1 MRRVPFLVILKLA
14 SITNIKPLI
23 DMRVYQTNEI
33 KNIALLGSAGSGK
46 TTLAESLLFGSGIIK
61 RRGTVEGKNT
71 VSDYFPVEQE
81 YGYSVF
87 STVFHVEWN
96 NKKLNIIDCPGSDD
110 FVGGAITALNVTD
123 QAVILINGQ
132 YGPEVGTQNNFR
144 YTEKLKKPV
153 IFLINQLDSDKCDFD
168 NVINAM
174 HEIYG
179 SKCVQIQ
186 YPTQTGPGFNAII
199 DVLLMK
205 KYSWPAEGGMPIIED
220 IPEEEMEKAMALH
233 KTLVEAAAENDDTL
247 MEKFFEE
254 ETLTEDE
261 MREGIRKGL
270 ITRSIFPVFC
280 VCAAKDMGVRRLMEF
295 LGNVVPFVS
304 EMPKLHN
311 TRGEEIT
318 HDSEGPES
326 VYFFKTGMEPHI
338 GEVSYFK
345 VMSGKIKA
353 GDDLVNADRGSRE
366 RIGQIYVCAGAN
378 RIPVDQLNAGD
389 IGCTVK
395 LKDVKTGNTL
405 NGKDCE
411 WKFDF
416 IKYPNS
422 KYSRAI
428 KAVNAADT
436 EKLMA
441 AMLKMRQEDPTWVV
455 EQSKELKQTIVH
467 GQGEF
472 HLRTLKWRLENNEKI
487 AVKFDEPK
495 IPYRETITKSAQAD
509 YRHKKQS
516 GGAGQ
521 FGEVH
526 LIVEPYAEGMPDP
539 TTYKLNGQEVKM
551 NIKGREEINLEWGG
565 KLVFINSVVGGAI
578 DTRFMPA
585 ILKGIMERMERGP
598 LTGSYARDVRVI
610 VYDGKMH
617 PVDSNELSFM
627 LAARNAFAE
636 AFKAAGPKILEPIY
650 DLEVYVPADYMGDVM
665 SDLQGRRA
673 LIMGMDSEAG
683 YQKLQAKIPLKELNN
698 YSISLSSLTGGRASF
713 TTKFASYEL
722 VPNEVQQ
729 ALIKKK
735 EAEWLKNRPP
745 VNSGAGGGDNEDP
758 FLKGF
763 NS

>member
-1 MRRVPFLVILKLA
+1 
-14 SITNIKPLI
+14 
-23 DMRVYQTNEI
+23 MRVYQTNEI

-61 RRGTVEGKNT
+61 RRGTVEAKNT

-132 YGPEVGTQNNFR
+132 YGPEVGTQNVFR

-153 IFLINQLDSDKCDFD
+153 IFLINQLDSEKCDFD
-168 NVINAM
+168 NVVSAM
-174 HEIYG
+174 HDIYG
-179 SKCVQIQ
+179 SKCVQVQ
-186 YPTQTGPGFNAII
+186 YPVQTGPGFNAII

-205 KYSWPAEGGMPIIED
+205 KYSWPAEGGMPVIED
-220 IPEEEMEKAMALH
+220 IPAEEMDKAMELH
-233 KTLVEAAAENDDTL
+233 KTLVEAAAENDETL

-270 ITRSIFPVFC
+270 VTRSIFPVFC

-318 HDSEGPES
+318 PDSDGPES

-345 VMSGKIKA
+345 VMSGSVKS
-353 GDDLVNADRGSRE
+353 GDDLTNADRGSRE
-366 RIGQIYVCAGAN
+366 RLGQLYVCAGAN
-378 RIPVDQLNAGD
+378 RLPVDKLNAGD

-405 NGKDCE
+405 NDKDCE

-422 KYSRAI
+422 KYARAI
-428 KAVNAADT
+428 KAVNSADT

-472 HLRTLKWRLENNEKI
+472 HLRTLKWRLEKNEKI
-487 AVKFDEPK
+487 PVKFDEPK
-495 IPYRETITKSAQAD
+495 IPYRETITKSAAAD

-539 TTYKLNGQEVKM
+539 TTYKLNGQEIKM
-551 NIKGREEINLEWGG
+551 NVKGREEINLEWGG
-565 KLVFINSVVGGAI
+565 KLVFINTVVGGAI

-585 ILKGIMERMERGP
+585 ILKGIMERMEKGP

-627 LAARNAFAE
+627 LAARHAFSD

-650 DLEVYVPADYMGDVM
+650 DLEVYVPSDYMGDVM

-683 YQKLQAKIPLKELNN
+683 YQKLQAKIPLKELSN
-698 YSISLSSLTGGRASF
+698 YSISLSSITGGRASF

-722 VPNEVQQ
+722 VPNDLQQ
-729 ALIKKK
+729 QLIAAH
-735 EAEWLKNRPP
+735 EAE
-745 VNSGAGGGDNEDP
+745 ADEDE
-758 FLKGF
+758 
-763 NS
+763 

>member
-1 MRRVPFLVILKLA
+1 
-14 SITNIKPLI
+14 
-23 DMRVYQTNEI
+23 MRVYQTNEI

-61 RRGTVEGKNT
+61 RRGTVEAKNT

-132 YGPEVGTQNNFR
+132 YGPEVGTQNVFR

-153 IFLINQLDSDKCDFD
+153 IFLINQLDSEKCDFD
-168 NVINAM
+168 NVVSAM
-174 HEIYG
+174 HDIYG
-179 SKCVQIQ
+179 SKCVQVQ
-186 YPTQTGPGFNAII
+186 YPVQTGPGFNAII

-205 KYSWPAEGGMPIIED
+205 KYSWPAEGGMPVIED
-220 IPEEEMEKAMALH
+220 IPAEEMDKAMELH
-233 KTLVEAAAENDDTL
+233 KTLVEAAAENDETL

-270 ITRSIFPVFC
+270 VTRSIFPVFC

-318 HDSEGPES
+318 PDSDGPES

-345 VMSGKIKA
+345 VMSGSVKS
-353 GDDLVNADRGSRE
+353 GDDLTNADRGSRE
-366 RIGQIYVCAGAN
+366 RLGQIYVCAGAN
-378 RIPVDQLNAGD
+378 RLPVDKLNAGD

-405 NGKDCE
+405 NDKDCE

-422 KYSRAI
+422 KYARAI
-428 KAVNAADT
+428 KAVNSADT

-487 AVKFDEPK
+487 PVKFDEPK
-495 IPYRETITKSAQAD
+495 IPYRETITKSAAAD

-539 TTYKLNGQEVKM
+539 TTYKLNGQEIKM
-551 NIKGREEINLEWGG
+551 NVKGREEINLEWGG
-565 KLVFINSVVGGAI
+565 KLVFINTVVGGAI

-585 ILKGIMERMERGP
+585 ILKGIMERMEKGP

-627 LAARNAFAE
+627 LAARHAFSD

-650 DLEVYVPADYMGDVM
+650 DLEVYVPSDYMGDVM

-683 YQKLQAKIPLKELNN
+683 YQKLQAKIPLKELSN
-698 YSISLSSLTGGRASF
+698 YSISLSSITGGRASF

-722 VPNEVQQ
+722 VPNDLQQ
-729 ALIKKK
+729 QLIAAHKAEAD
-735 EAEWLKNRPP
+735 EAE
-745 VNSGAGGGDNEDP
+745 
-758 FLKGF
+758 
-763 NS
+763 

>member
-1 MRRVPFLVILKLA
+1 
-14 SITNIKPLI
+14 
-23 DMRVYQTNEI
+23 MRVYQTNEI
-33 KNIALLGSAGSGK
+33 KNIALIGSAGSGK
-46 TTLAESLLFGSGIIK
+46 TTLAESMLFESGIIK
-61 RRGTVEGKNT
+61 RRGSVEAKNT

-87 STVFHVEWN
+87 PTVFHVEWN

-123 QAVILINGQ
+123 QAVILVNGQ
-132 YGPEVGTQNNFR
+132 YGPEVGTQNSFR

-153 IFLINQLDSDKCDFD
+153 IFLVNQLDRDNCDFD
-168 NVINAM
+168 NILSSM
-174 HEIYG
+174 QEIYG
-179 SKCVQIQ
+179 SKCVPVQ
-186 YPTQTGPGFNAII
+186 YPIATGPGFNAVI

-205 KYSWPAEGGMPIIED
+205 KYSWKPEGGAPIIED
-220 IPEEEMEKAMALH
+220 IPAEEMDKAMEMHAA
-233 KTLVEAAAENDDTL
+233 LVEAAAGNDDAL

-254 ETLTEDE
+254 ESLTEDE

-270 ITRSIFPVFC
+270 VTRSIFPVFC
-280 VCAAKDMGVRRLMEF
+280 VCAGKDMGVRRLMEF

-304 EMPKLHN
+304 DMPKIHN
-311 TRGEEIT
+311 TRGEEIAP
-318 HDSEGPES
+318 DSSAPTS
-326 VYFFKTGMEPHI
+326 VYFFKTGLEPHI

-345 VMSGKIKA
+345 VMSGSIKP
-353 GDDLVNADRGSRE
+353 GDDLTNADRGSKE
-366 RIGQIYVCAGAN
+366 RIGTIYACAGAN
-378 RIPVDQLNAGD
+378 RIAVDELKAGD

-405 NGKDCE
+405 NAKE
-411 WKFDF
+411 VENRFDF

-428 KAVNAADT
+428 KAVNSSEM

-441 AMLKMRQEDPTWVV
+441 AVLRMRQEDPTWVV

-467 GQGEF
+467 GHGEF

-487 AVKFDEPK
+487 QVQFEEPK
-495 IPYRETITKSAQAD
+495 IPYRETITKMARAD

-539 TTYKLNGQEVKM
+539 TTFKINGQEFKM
-551 NIKGREEINLEWGG
+551 NIKGKEEIDLEWGG

-585 ILKGIMERMERGP
+585 ILKGIMERMEQGP

-627 LAARNAFAE
+627 LAARQAFSA
-636 AFKAAGPKILEPIY
+636 AFKEAGPKILEPIY
-650 DLEVYVPADYMGDVM
+650 DLEVYVPGDYMGDVM

-683 YQKLQAKIPLKELNN
+683 YQKLSAKIPLKELSN

-713 TTKFASYEL
+713 STKFASYEL
-722 VPNEVQQ
+722 VPTDIQQ
-729 ALIKKK
+729 QLIKEH
-735 EAEWLKNRPP
+735 EAE
-745 VNSGAGGGDNEDP
+745 AAEEE
-758 FLKGF
+758 
-763 NS
+763 

>member
-1 MRRVPFLVILKLA
+1 
-14 SITNIKPLI
+14 
-23 DMRVYQTNEI
+23 MRVYQTNEI

-46 TTLAESLLFGSGIIK
+46 TTLAEAMLYESGVIK
-61 RRGTVEGKNT
+61 RRGSVEAKNT

-87 STVFHVEWN
+87 STVFNVEWN
-96 NKKLNIIDCPGSDD
+96 NKKLNIIDCPGADD
-110 FVGGAITALNVTD
+110 FVGQAITAMNVTD
-123 QAVILINGQ
+123 QALILINGQ

-153 IFLINQLDSDKCDFD
+153 IFLVNQLDSDKCDFD
-168 NVINAM
+168 TIISSM
-174 HEIYG
+174 KDIYG
-179 SKCVQIQ
+179 PKCVQIQ
-186 YPTQTGPGFNAII
+186 YPIETGPGFNALI

-205 KYSWPAEGGMPIIED
+205 KYSWKPEGGAPIIED
-220 IPEEEMEKAMALH
+220 IPAEEMDKAMELH
-233 KTLVEAAAENDDTL
+233 KALVEAAAENDETL

-270 ITRSIFPVFC
+270 VTRSIFPVFC
-280 VCAAKDMGVRRLMEF
+280 VCAGRSMGVRRLMEF

-304 EMPKLHN
+304 EMPKVHN
-311 TRGEEIT
+311 TRGEEVPAET
-318 HDSEGPES
+318 SGPES
-326 VYFFKTGMEPHI
+326 LYFFKTGVEPHI

-345 VMSGKIKA
+345 VMSGSVKP
-353 GDDLVNADRGSRE
+353 GDDLSNADRGSKE
-366 RIGQIYVCAGAN
+366 RIANIYVCAGAN
-378 RIPVDQLNAGD
+378 RQPVDCLNAGD

-405 NGKDCE
+405 NGKDCDNR
-411 WKFDF
+411 FDF

-428 KAVNAADT
+428 KAVNEADT

-441 AMLKMRQEDPTWVV
+441 ALTKMRQEDPTWVV
-455 EQSKELKQTIVH
+455 EQSKELRQTIIH

-472 HLRTLKWRLENNEKI
+472 HLRTLKWRLENNEKLP
-487 AVKFDEPK
+487 VKFIDAK
-495 IPYRETITKSAQAD
+495 IPYRETITKAARAD

-526 LIVEPYAEGMPDP
+526 LIVEPYADGMPDP
-539 TTYKLNGQEVKM
+539 VSYKFNGQEFKM
-551 NIKGREEINLEWGG
+551 NIKSKEVIDLEWGG

-585 ILKGIMERMERGP
+585 ILKGIMERMEQGP
-598 LTGSYARDVRVI
+598 LTGSYARDVRVV

-627 LAARNAFAE
+627 LAARHAFAD
-636 AFKAAGPKILEPIY
+636 AVRNAGPKILEPIY
-650 DLEVYVPADYMGDVM
+650 DLEVYVPADFMGDVM

-683 YQKLQAKIPLKELNN
+683 YQKLQAKIPQKELAS

-722 VPNEVQQ
+722 VPNEIQQ
-729 ALIKKK
+729 ELIKAH
-735 EAEWLKNRPP
+735 EAEMSDK
-745 VNSGAGGGDNEDP
+745 DE
-758 FLKGF
+758 
-763 NS
+763 

>member
-1 MRRVPFLVILKLA
+1 
-14 SITNIKPLI
+14 
-23 DMRVYQTNEI
+23 MRVYQTNEI

-46 TTLAESLLFGSGIIK
+46 TTLAEAMLYESGVIK
-61 RRGTVEGKNT
+61 RRGTIEAKNT
-71 VSDYFPVEQE
+71 VCDYFPVEQE

-87 STVFHVEWN
+87 STVFNVEWN

-123 QAVILINGQ
+123 QALVLINGQ
-132 YGPEVGTQNNFR
+132 YGPEVGTQNLFR
-144 YTEKLKKPV
+144 YTDKLKKPV
-153 IFLINQLDSDKCDFD
+153 IFLVNQLDSEKCDFESIIAQMKD
-168 NVINAM
+168 
-174 HEIYG
+174 IYG
-179 SKCVQIQ
+179 TKCVQIQ
-186 YPTQTGPGFNAII
+186 YPLNTGTEFNSLI

-205 KYSWPAEGGMPIIED
+205 KYSWTPEGGAPIIED
-220 IPEEEMEKAMALH
+220 IPEEEMERAMALH
-233 KTLVEAAAENDDTL
+233 KELVEAAAENDETL

-280 VCAAKDMGVRRLMEF
+280 VCAGKSMGVRRLMEF

-304 EMPKLHN
+304 DMPKVHN
-311 TRGEEIT
+311 TRGQEVPADT
-318 HDSEGPES
+318 DAPTSL
-326 VYFFKTGMEPHI
+326 YFFKTGVEPHI

-345 VMSGKIKA
+345 VMSGSVKP
-353 GDDLVNADRGSRE
+353 GDDLTNADRGSKE
-366 RIGQIYVCAGAN
+366 RMANIFVCAGAN
-378 RIPVDQLNAGD
+378 RQSVEQLQAGD

-405 NGKDCE
+405 NSKDCE
-411 WKFDF
+411 NRFDF

-428 KAVNAADT
+428 KAVNEADT

-441 AMLKMRQEDPTWVV
+441 ALTKMRQEDPTWVV
-455 EQSKELKQTIVH
+455 EQSQELRQTIVH

-472 HLRTLKWRLENNEKI
+472 HLRTLKWRLENNEKLQ
-487 AVKFDEPK
+487 VEYQEPR
-495 IPYRETITKSAQAD
+495 IPYRETITKLARAD

-526 LIVEPYAEGMPDP
+526 LIIEPYAEGMPDP
-539 TTYKLNGQEVKM
+539 VSYNINGQEFKM
-551 NIKGREEINLEWGG
+551 NIKNKEVVDLDWGG

-578 DTRFMPA
+578 DQRFMPA
-585 ILKGIMERMERGP
+585 ILKGVMERMEQGP
-598 LTGSYARDVRVI
+598 LTGSYARDVRVV

-627 LAARNAFAE
+627 LAARNAFSE
-636 AFKAAGPKILEPIY
+636 AFKNAGPKILEPIY
-650 DLEVYVPADYMGDVM
+650 DLEVFVPSDFMGDVM

-683 YQKLQAKIPLKELNN
+683 YQKLQAKIPLKELSN
-698 YSISLSSLTGGRASF
+698 YSISLSSITGGRASF

-722 VPNEVQQ
+722 VPNDIQQ
-729 ALIKKK
+729 ELIKVH
-735 EAEWLKNRPP
+735 EAEIDGK
-745 VNSGAGGGDNEDP
+745 E
-758 FLKGF
+758 
-763 NS
+763 

>member
-1 MRRVPFLVILKLA
+1 MPFSFGVSPKIYNFSIDKGKCIA
-14 SITNIKPLI
+14 THAMTKNITNNLNLF

-61 RRGTVEGKNT
+61 RRGTVEAKNT

-132 YGPEVGTQNNFR
+132 YGPEVGTQNVFR

-153 IFLINQLDSDKCDFD
+153 IFLINQLDSEKCDFD
-168 NVINAM
+168 NVVSAM
-174 HEIYG
+174 HDIYG
-179 SKCVQIQ
+179 SKCVQVQ
-186 YPTQTGPGFNAII
+186 YPVQTGPGFNAII

-205 KYSWPAEGGMPIIED
+205 KYSWPAEGGMPVIED
-220 IPEEEMEKAMALH
+220 IPAEEMDKAMELH
-233 KTLVEAAAENDDTL
+233 KTLVEAAAENDETL

-270 ITRSIFPVFC
+270 VTRSIFPVFC

-318 HDSEGPES
+318 PDSDGPES

-345 VMSGKIKA
+345 VMSGSVKS
-353 GDDLVNADRGSRE
+353 GDDLTNADRGSRE
-366 RIGQIYVCAGAN
+366 RLGQLYVCAGAN
-378 RIPVDQLNAGD
+378 RLPVDKLNAGD

-405 NGKDCE
+405 NDKDCE

-422 KYSRAI
+422 KYARAI
-428 KAVNAADT
+428 KAVNSADT

-487 AVKFDEPK
+487 PVKFDEPK
-495 IPYRETITKSAQAD
+495 IPYRETITKSAAAD

-539 TTYKLNGQEVKM
+539 TTYKLNGQEIKM
-551 NIKGREEINLEWGG
+551 NVKGREEINLEWGG
-565 KLVFINSVVGGAI
+565 KLVFINTVVGGAI

-585 ILKGIMERMERGP
+585 ILKGIMERMEKGP

-627 LAARNAFAE
+627 LAARHAFSD

-650 DLEVYVPADYMGDVM
+650 DLEVYVPSDYMGDVM

-683 YQKLQAKIPLKELNN
+683 YQKLQAKIPLKELSN
-698 YSISLSSLTGGRASF
+698 YSISLSSITGGRASF

-722 VPNEVQQ
+722 VPNDLQQ
-729 ALIKKK
+729 QLIAAH
-735 EAEWLKNRPP
+735 EAE
-745 VNSGAGGGDNEDP
+745 ADEDE
-758 FLKGF
+758 
-763 NS
+763 